1 MTRKSLGMARTTSAT
16 TELSASAAAEDEVS
30 ETSEAAADAAPRWPC
45 PPEELRHSRLH
56 LRPLPCFSAAVAGL
70 SPTSVLIHFPDAPM
84 DRFSA
89 ITELCRLE

>member
-1 MTRKSLGMARTTSAT
+1 MTRKSLGMARTTAAT
-16 TELSASAAAEDEVS
+16 PELSASAAAEDEVS
-30 ETSEAAADAAPRWPC
+30 ETSEAAADAAPR
-45 PPEELRHSRLH
+45 PPEELRQSRLH
-56 LRPLPCFSAAVAGL
+56 LRPLPCLSAAVAGL